1 MAYGG
6 PVTKSAI
13 IFHGTGGHPEAAWYP
28 WLGRRLEARG
38 YAVQI
43 PHYPGLNVEPIADF
57 LPRVLANHSFDEQ
70 TVLVGHSGGA
80 ALLLAVLEHIEVTV
94 AQAVLVAGYATPPN
108 ASDEP
113 VLQESYDWDAIRSHV
128 RDLYFVNSGV
138 DPYGCD
144 AAQGR
149 AMFDRLG
156 GTQIIRDDGHFG
168 DYDQPYPTFELL
180 DRLID

>member
-1 MAYGG
+1 M
-6 PVTKSAI
+6 PKSAI
-13 IFHGTGGHPEAAWYP
+13 IFHGTGGNPDVAWYA

-43 PHYPGLNVEPIADF
+43 PHYPGLNAEPIADF
-57 LPRVLANHSFDEQ
+57 LPGVLANHRFDEQ

-80 ALLLAVLEHIEVTV
+80 ALLLAVLEHIGTTV
-94 AQAVLVAGYATPPN
+94 SQAVLVAGYSTQPN
-108 ASDEP
+108 TSSEP
-113 VLQESYDWDAIRSHV
+113 VLQERYDWDAIRGHV
-128 RDLYFVNSGV
+128 RDLYFINSVV

-144 AAQGR
+144 IGQGR

-156 GTQIIRDDGHFG
+156 GTLIARNDGHFG
-168 DYDQPYPTFELL
+168 DYDQEYPTFELL